1 MTNSKILEYGEGERT
16 RLLTEIERQTLFC
29 LKVALTPVPCPACH
43 EPTSQVDASG
53 KSLDDFDATG
63 GTKQPFHCPN
73 CKRALVEI
81 VPFMASG
88 PKYQWRLAE
97 PIPR

>member
-43 EPTSQVDASG
+43 EPTSQVDALQASPG
-53 KSLDDFDATG
+53 RDRPVHGERPEISVAARRADSSM
-63 GTKQPFHCPN
+63 TK
-73 CKRALVEI
+73 
-81 VPFMASG
+81 
-88 PKYQWRLAE
+88 
-97 PIPR
+97 